1 MASVEDF
8 QAAFGRVNEATNG
21 IAAKLTELRDQLSNS
36 GLSSEQEAEVL
47 SQLDTL
53 ASQLTSMAQDPEN
66 PVPEPTE

>member
-21 IAAKLTELRDQLSNS
+21 IATKLTELRDQLSNS